1 MIKYTMITVPV
12 LINIKCYLYHI
23 KHRIKRA
30 EKAMNNHK
38 KAIHVKMNG
47 SRFTERKISHI
58 KKGSTML
65 VT

>member
-1 MIKYTMITVPV
+1 MGEMMKNTMITVPV

-47 SRFTERKISHI
+47 S
-58 KKGSTML
+58 
-65 VT
+65 

>member
-1 MIKYTMITVPV
+1 MKYTMITVPV

-47 SRFTERKISHI
+47 
-58 KKGSTML
+58 L
-65 VT
+65 